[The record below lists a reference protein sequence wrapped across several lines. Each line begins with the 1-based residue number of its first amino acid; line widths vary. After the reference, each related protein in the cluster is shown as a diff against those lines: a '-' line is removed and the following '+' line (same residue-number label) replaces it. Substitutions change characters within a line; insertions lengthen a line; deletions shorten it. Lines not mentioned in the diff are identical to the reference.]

1 MVSSTLTIENPI
13 ALNSVEER
21 EIREVV
27 VNLLGRLGIWTI
39 PWPTPDI
46 DRISRGAFYGFSVRE
61 FPPR

>member
-13 ALNSVEER
+13 ALNRDEQR

-46 DRISRGAFYGFSVRE
+46 SRGELYGFSVRE